1 MEALWRGSFLKIN
14 SPIPTPQSICNDH
27 ESPKWYAHEGD
38 GWRYHDILAHIFEGQ
53 LCDNFYFE
61 LHQLH
66 INFIST
72 SYEYFIQQQPSTIST
87 SPALVFLSSF
97 LPVQVLIILLTISH
111 FTGCLWFAVGARN
124 TSESTWVKVLG
135 YDSQGV
141 DAQYLAALHWALSQ
155 FLGEPIQ

>member
-1 MEALWRGSFLKIN
+1 MIMKVQNDMLMKEMDGDIMTSLHIFLKVN
-14 SPIPTPQSICNDH
+14 FVTTSILNC
-27 ESPKWYAHEGD
+27 
-38 GWRYHDILAHIFEGQ
+38 
-53 LCDNFYFE
+53 
-61 LHQLH
+61 